1 MFEVVSNWCRGGDV
15 QLQNRVVDKPV
26 KCYSESD
33 GDVYM
38 SEITTSQQS
47 LGSTDAHMSSLTDVS
62 TVVLF
67 CNLINNNNNSNNAF
81 IFHIVDKQQLL

>member
-33 GDVYM
+33 GVMWLSD
-38 SEITTSQQS
+38 
-47 LGSTDAHMSSLTDVS
+47 
-62 TVVLF
+62 
-67 CNLINNNNNSNNAF
+67 
-81 IFHIVDKQQLL
+81 